1 MRQWPFRLA
10 GFYPVNSAIPDFRPE
25 RAAGLRMYRANT
37 RMMDKAHFV
46 SADIG
51 AGIHADRASR
61 CHGLDPDHRGRAA
74 GGLAV
79 EDFGM
84 SDNLMMIG
92 ALDDTGTRIQPY
104 LREAIKRIAESLL

>member
-74 GGLAV
+74 GGLTV
-79 EDFGM
+79 EYFGM
-84 SDNLMMIG
+84 ADNLMMIG

-104 LREAIKRIAESLL
+104 LREAIKHIAESLL